1 MRAATTTTACLAA
14 ALVFQGEGGFAAGE
28 RAFQQARF
36 GDAAAAFAQEVAAR
50 GDDAPAELH
59 YDLALAALAA
69 GELAQA
75 GDAIAQAA
83 RSDDAELQRRCAFV
97 RGSVAWQRGEAA
109 AKLALQ
115 VEAEPFA
122 FKPAL
127 EQVALAG
134 AEWRI
139 AATGATDWPAAR
151 RNAERALRRFAEL
164 QQQRQ
169 RIEDERKRKAGA
181 QSRPM
186 AVPGGGDDK
195 AGGRGSGGD
204 VQDAQDNPLA
214 PLRTELSDAQ
224 VAELFARLQQKDEQA
239 RQLRRSQQQ
248 AARSAAERD
257 W

>member
-1 MRAATTTTACLAA
+1 MRAATTVTACLAA
-14 ALVFQGEGGFAAGE
+14 VLVIQGAGDFAAGE
-28 RAFQQARF
+28 RAYRDGRF
-36 GDAAAAFAQEVAAR
+36 ADAAAAFAQEIGAR
-50 GDDAPAELH
+50 GDAAPAELH

-69 GELAQA
+69 GDLQQAQ
-75 GDAIAQAA
+75 DAVAQAA

-97 RGSVAWQRGEAA
+97 QGHVAWQRGEAA

-127 EQVALAG
+127 EQIALAG
-134 AEWRI
+134 AEWRA
-139 AATGATDWPAAR
+139 AATGAGDWAAAR
-151 RNAERALRRFAEL
+151 RNAERAVRRFAEL
-164 QQQRQ
+164 QQQKQ
-169 RIEDERKRKAGA
+169 RIEDERKRRTGA
-181 QSRPM
+181 QARPM
-186 AVPGGGDDK
+186 AVPGGSDDK
-195 AGGRGSGGD
+195 RGAGSGGD

-224 VAELFARLQQKDEQA
+224 VAELFARLLQKDEQA

-248 AARSAAERD
+248 AARSAVERD